1 MSFFPRTGAGAEGDS
16 HMGPVESVEPIDGNT
31 RPEGRVTIL
40 KRARR
45 RGNLGCWLLCA
56 GMVLL
61 LAGCAS
67 ERQWGDTSPRSNA
80 CDVESILWGAARIA
94 AEVFSHGG

>member
-1 MSFFPRTGAGAEGDS
+1 MSFFPRTGAGADGDS
-16 HMGPVESVEPIDGNT
+16 HMGPVESCEPIDWNT

-40 KRARR
+40 KRTRR
-45 RGNLGCWLLCA
+45 RGNLGCRHLCVW
-56 GMVLL
+56 MVLL
-61 LAGCAS
+61 LAGCAR

-80 CDVESILWGAARIA
+80 CDVEGMVWGAARIA